1 MISNNLKN
9 NVITYSVRKTD
20 SNKIFISVENT
31 EVKLTVP
38 SYFTS
43 EQIEQILIEK
53 QDWIYEK
60 LIKEQT
66 KKDLKVVK
74 GSMPYNPEYTNIFG
88 KKYHINLVYSNI
100 TSPKLNVEE
109 QHIQIILPIRFK
121 DTDNSDLLKVM
132 LTKMYTKI
140 LDTELDTI
148 LENAR
153 VILGIAP
160 EDVEIVKNIN
170 FLAKCVNN
178 KILINPE
185 IVKFDKETMEYII
198 FHEFCHLEYKTH
210 SKKFYELIQNV
221 FPNYKK
227 IEEALSDYKY

>member
-1 MISNNLKN
+1 
-9 NVITYSVRKTD
+9 
-20 SNKIFISVENT
+20 
-31 EVKLTVP
+31 
-38 SYFTS
+38 
-43 EQIEQILIEK
+43 
-53 QDWIYEK
+53 
-60 LIKEQT
+60 
-66 KKDLKVVK
+66 
-74 GSMPYNPEYTNIFG
+74 MPYNPEYTNIFG

-221 FPNYKK
+221 FPNYIK

>member
-170 FLAKCVNN
+170 FLAKCVN
-178 KILINPE
+178 
-185 IVKFDKETMEYII
+185 
-198 FHEFCHLEYKTH
+198 
-210 SKKFYELIQNV
+210 
-221 FPNYKK
+221 KK
-227 IEEALSDYKY
+227 I

>member
-153 VILGIAP
+153 VILGITP

>member
-38 SYFTS
+38 SYFTN

-170 FLAKCVNN
+170 FIAKCVNN

>member
-170 FLAKCVNN
+170 FLAKCINN

>member
-1 MISNNLKN
+1 MISNNIKN
-9 NVITYSVRKTD
+9 DVITYSVRKTD

-43 EQIEQILIEK
+43 AQIEQILLEK
-53 QDWIYEK
+53 QDWIYAK

-109 QHIQIILPIRFK
+109 NHIQIILPIRFK

-160 EDVEIVKNIN
+160 EDVEVVKNIN
-170 FLAKCVNN
+170 FLAKCING

-227 IEEALSDYKY
+227 IEESLSDYKY